1 MSVSII
7 QSKTLK
13 KNMKNQNKKFFIYYN
28 IIIMDT
34 TKRHFKVVIGNTESG
49 LYISS
54 SPSSAARKAVS
65 KLCANDKKRK
75 VKFYMREIT
84 NGSKKKTYGPYLGEM
99 KKLAKPIELKGRVIR
114 YKTEVV
120 KINEKNSKQKGGTNP
135 IVLKGNGNP
144 YKTIVLQYNN
154 LDKELRIYLSM
165 EGVNVIPEYETIPF
179 NSKKTLTNFEDMIHH
194 NITFDKDYLIWIY
207 IPKTHIDYRNQKLL
221 EIFKKFCEGY
231 SELNNTSPK
240 FKELTSSINGII
252 LQ

>member
-1 MSVSII
+1 
-7 QSKTLK
+7 
-13 KNMKNQNKKFFIYYN
+13 
-28 IIIMDT
+28 MDT

-135 IVLKGNGNP
+135 IVLKGNDNP
-144 YKTIVLQYNN
+144 YKTIVLQYDG
-154 LDKELRIYLSM
+154 LYKELRIYLSM
-165 EGVNVIPEYETIPF
+165 EEVNVIPEYDTIPF
-179 NSKKTLTNFEDMIHH
+179 SSRLTLTNFEDMIKH
-194 NITFDKDYLIWIY
+194 NVTFNKDYLIWIY
-207 IPKTHIDYRNQKLL
+207 IPRTHINYRNQELL
-221 EIFKKFCEGY
+221 RICKKFCEGY
-231 SELNNTSPK
+231 SELTNTSPK
-240 FKELTSSINGII
+240 FIELTSSINGII
-252 LQ
+252 PQ